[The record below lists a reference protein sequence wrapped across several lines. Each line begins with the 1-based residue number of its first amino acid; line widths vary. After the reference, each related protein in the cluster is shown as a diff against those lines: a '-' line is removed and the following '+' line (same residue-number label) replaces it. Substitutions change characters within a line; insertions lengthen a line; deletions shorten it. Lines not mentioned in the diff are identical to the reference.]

1 MSSIQPSQF
10 QESDAVADQ
19 SLEKIPGNSP
29 SMPNLLMF
37 LTFSYLTG
45 CELFHKIAVTGKQV
59 RDKLPNSG
67 LLDQDKVIT
76 FKKSEL
82 SYECPE
88 IPPVNSFSYA
98 LELSTAIRI

>member
-1 MSSIQPSQF
+1 MSSIQLSQF
-10 QESDAVADQ
+10 QESEAVADQ
-19 SLEKIPGNSP
+19 SLEKIPVNSH
-29 SMPNLLMF
+29 SMPNLPMF

-59 RDKLPNSG
+59 RDKLPDSG

-76 FKKSEL
+76 FKKFEL
-82 SYECPE
+82 SDVYPE
-88 IPPVNSFSYA
+88 VPPVNSFSYA